1 MDDELRD
8 AIRDMGLGPSA
19 QSRLEETV
27 KQALQGR
34 LDLARQQ
41 ARVLEK
47 ILATAMNRSH
57 IEAVAAMLDELEV
70 LHGLHWTLEIM
81 DQLPSS

>member
-8 AIRDMGLGPSA
+8 AIREMGLGPA
-19 QSRLEETV
+19 AENRLVEVIE
-27 KQALQGR
+27 QALQGR
-34 LDLARQQ
+34 LDLAKQH

-81 DQLPSS
+81 DHLPSS